1 MLIWEE
7 VKCEKME
14 KSFLE
19 GAMNP
24 MLRAKV
30 PGGWFIRIA
39 LLNVDSAFFYS
50 DPEHIWDGSSL
61 P

>member
-1 MLIWEE
+1 MVLIWEE
-7 VKCEKME
+7 VKRETK
-14 KSFLE
+14 KKGLF
-19 GAMNP
+19 GNAMDP

-30 PGGWFIRIA
+30 PGGWFVR
-39 LLNVDSAFFYS
+39 VSEGAFFYS